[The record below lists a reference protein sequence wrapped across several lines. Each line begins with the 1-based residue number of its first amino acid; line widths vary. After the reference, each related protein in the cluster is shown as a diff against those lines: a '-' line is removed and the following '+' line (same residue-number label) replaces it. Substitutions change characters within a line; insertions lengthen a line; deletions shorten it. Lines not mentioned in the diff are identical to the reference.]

1 MTTVVNRAKLP
12 CRDLVL
18 FYATCIRSIL
28 VCAAPVFFYA
38 LPKLL
43 RVWAG
48 AGPKKGI
55 IDHLPQ
61 SVLCMTRHLMKLV
74 FQPLRHIARTQSCEK
89 VFKAALGNKDN
100 KLWRKVFP
108 LWNEF
113 KAQRELGAWLTIKLG
128 KTRLKW
134 QLACGEE
141 PSLLRR
147 TGIWPLTGT
156 AVDKT
161 ELNLV
166 PTAFILQRIKQQ

>member
-1 MTTVVNRAKLP
+1 MYKINPSLCCACFLLCSAQAFNSVSWSGSKKGHNR
-12 CRDLVL
+12 
-18 FYATCIRSIL
+18 SS
-28 VCAAPVFFYA
+28 APVC
-38 LPKLL
+38 L
-43 RVWAG
+43 
-48 AGPKKGI
+48 
-55 IDHLPQ
+55 
-61 SVLCMTRHLMKLV
+61 MTRHLMKLV
-74 FQPLRHIARTQSCEK
+74 FQPLLHIARTQSCEK
-89 VFKAALGNKDN
+89 VFKAPLGNKDN

-113 KAQRELGAWLTIKLG
+113 KAQRQLGAWLTIKLG

>member
-1 MTTVVNRAKLP
+1 MYKINPSLCCACFLLCSAQAFNSVSWSGSKKGHNRS
-12 CRDLVL
+12 
-18 FYATCIRSIL
+18 F
-28 VCAAPVFFYA
+28 APVY
-38 LPKLL
+38 L
-43 RVWAG
+43 
-48 AGPKKGI
+48 
-55 IDHLPQ
+55 
-61 SVLCMTRHLMKLV
+61 MTRHLMKLV
-74 FQPLRHIARTQSCEK
+74 FQPLLHIARTQSCEK

-113 KAQRELGAWLTIKLG
+113 KTQRQLGAWLTIKLG

-134 QLACGEE
+134 QLAGGEE

-156 AVDKT
+156 AVEKT

>member
-1 MTTVVNRAKLP
+1 MYKINPSLCCACFLLCSAQAFNSVSWSGSKKGHNRS
-12 CRDLVL
+12 
-18 FYATCIRSIL
+18 F
-28 VCAAPVFFYA
+28 APVY
-38 LPKLL
+38 L
-43 RVWAG
+43 
-48 AGPKKGI
+48 
-55 IDHLPQ
+55 
-61 SVLCMTRHLMKLV
+61 MTRHLMKLV
-74 FQPLRHIARTQSCEK
+74 FQPLLHIARTQSCEK

-113 KAQRELGAWLTIKLG
+113 KVQRELGAWLTIKLG

-134 QLACGEE
+134 QLAGGEE

-156 AVDKT
+156 AVEKT